1 MRRLIGYVTIPP
13 MMNCFRFAAFFVI
26 LVFIPGCAWLGLSR
40 NVVGNENVSEETA
53 SAASADPFVKTG
65 KIVDAERLKKGG
77 KVLVVPFPA
86 GANVAAD
93 ERSDKIAL
101 MIVSGIADELKGSH
115 FQILNE
121 ADAHEAE
128 LIITGHVTGT
138 GKPSQWSRRLLQTS
152 QNAVSVEGRM
162 VDAASKSTVL
172 VFTHSARSSAR
183 KKDHARLG
191 YDIGKDIGRFIGSAA
206 D

>member
-1 MRRLIGYVTIPP
+1 MRRLIGYVTISS
-13 MMNCFRFAAFFVI
+13 MMNYFRFAAFFVI
-26 LVFIPGCAWLGLSR
+26 LVFISGCAWLDLSK
-40 NVVGNENVSEETA
+40 NVVGNENALGKRET
-53 SAASADPFVKTG
+53 ASADPFVKTG
-65 KIVDAERLKKGG
+65 KVVDAERLKKGG
-77 KVLVVPFPA
+77 KVLVVPFRV
-86 GANVAAD
+86 GTNVAAD

-121 ADAHEAE
+121 ANAREAE

-138 GKPSQWSRRLLQTS
+138 GKPSQWSRWLLQTS

-183 KKDHARLG
+183 EKNHARLG
-191 YDIGKDIGRFIGSAA
+191 YDIGKDIGRYLRSAEN
-206 D
+206 

>member
-1 MRRLIGYVTIPP
+1 MGYVTIPS
-13 MMNCFRFAAFFVI
+13 MMNGFRFAAFFVI
-26 LVFIPGCAWLGLSR
+26 LFFISRCAWLGLSR
-40 NVVGNENVSEETA
+40 NVVGNQNVPEETA

-65 KIVDAERLKKGG
+65 NIVDAERLKKGG
-77 KVLVVPFPA
+77 KVLIVPFPA

-115 FQILNE
+115 FQVLNE
-121 ADAHEAE
+121 ANAREAE

-138 GKPSQWSRRLLQTS
+138 GKPSKWIRWLLQTS
-152 QNAVSVEGRM
+152 QNAVTVEGRM
-162 VDAASKSTVL
+162 VDAASKSTIL

-191 YDIGKDIGRFIGSAA
+191 YDIGKSIGRDIRSAA
-206 D
+206 N

>member
-1 MRRLIGYVTIPP
+1 
-13 MMNCFRFAAFFVI
+13 MMNHFRFAAFFVI
-26 LVFIPGCAWLGLSR
+26 LVFISGCAWLGLSK
-40 NVVGNENVSEETA
+40 NAVGNENAQEET
-53 SAASADPFVKTG
+53 ASADPFVKTG
-65 KIVDAERLKKGG
+65 KVVDAGRLKKGG
-77 KVLVVPFPA
+77 KVLVVPFSV
-86 GANVAAD
+86 GANVTAD

-121 ADAHEAE
+121 TNAREAE

-138 GKPSQWSRRLLQTS
+138 GKPSKWSRWFLQASRNIVT
-152 QNAVSVEGRM
+152 VEGRM
-162 VDAASKSTVL
+162 VDAAAKSTVL

-183 KKDHARLG
+183 EKDHARLG
-191 YDIGKDIGRFIGSAA
+191 YDIGKDIGRYIRSAE

>member
-1 MRRLIGYVTIPP
+1 MRRLSGYVTIPS
-13 MMNCFRFAAFFVI
+13 MMNHFRFAAFFVI
-26 LVFIPGCAWLGLSR
+26 LIFISGCAWLGLSK
-40 NVVGNENVSEETA
+40 NVVGDENVLGE
-53 SAASADPFVKTG
+53 AASADPFVKTG

-77 KVLVVPFPA
+77 KVLVVPFPV
-86 GANVAAD
+86 GANVIAD

-121 ADAHEAE
+121 TNAREAE

-138 GKPSQWSRRLLQTS
+138 GKPAKWKRWLLQAT
-152 QNAVSVEGRM
+152 QNTVSIEGRM
-162 VDAASKSTVL
+162 MDAASKSTVL

-183 KKDHARLG
+183 EKDHAQLG
-191 YDIGKDIGRFIGSAA
+191 YTIGKDIGRYIRSAEN
-206 D
+206 

>member
-1 MRRLIGYVTIPP
+1 MIDR
-13 MMNCFRFAAFFVI
+13 FRFVAFFLI
-26 LVFIPGCAWLGLSR
+26 LFFASGCAWLGFSK
-40 NVVGNENVSEETA
+40 NAVGNKNVLEE
-53 SAASADPFVKTG
+53 AASADPVVKTG
-65 KIVDAERLKKGG
+65 KIVAAERLRKGG

-101 MIVSGIADELKGSH
+101 MIVSGIADELKGSR

-121 ADAHEAE
+121 ANAHEAE
-128 LIITGHVTGT
+128 LIVTGHVTGT
-138 GKPSQWSRRLLQTS
+138 GKPSKWKRWLLQTS
-152 QNAVSVEGRM
+152 QNDVSVEGRM
-162 VDAASKSTVL
+162 ADAASQATVL

-191 YDIGKDIGRFIGSAA
+191 YDIGKDIGRYIRSTEN
-206 D
+206 

>member
-1 MRRLIGYVTIPP
+1 MRRLIGYVTISS
-13 MMNCFRFAAFFVI
+13 MMNHFCFAAFFSI
-26 LVFIPGCAWLGLSR
+26 LFFISGCAWLGLSK
-40 NVVGNENVSEETA
+40 NVVGNENALEETA
-53 SAASADPFVKTG
+53 SAASANPFVKTG
-65 KIVDAERLKKGG
+65 KVVDAGRLEKSG
-77 KVLVVPFPA
+77 KVLVVPFLA

-121 ADAHEAE
+121 TNAHEAE
-128 LIITGHVTGT
+128 LIIAGHVTGT
-138 GKPSQWSRRLLQTS
+138 GKPSQWSRWLLQASRNIVT
-152 QNAVSVEGRM
+152 VEGSM

-183 KKDHARLG
+183 EKDHARLG
-191 YDIGKDIGRFIGSAA
+191 YDIGKDIGRYIRSAEN
-206 D
+206 